1 MFEFSKRRSILS
13 APKDQGKKIQIV
25 LDCFAWD
32 CFLEPFFDV
41 SDSFVLDSFVYAPFS
56 FSLSFPFL

>member
-13 APKDQGKKIQIV
+13 APKDQGHEIQLV
-25 LDCFAWD
+25 LDCFVWD

-41 SDSFVLDSFVYAPFS
+41 SDSFVWDCFVYAPKIYQ
-56 FSLSFPFL
+56 LVDPI